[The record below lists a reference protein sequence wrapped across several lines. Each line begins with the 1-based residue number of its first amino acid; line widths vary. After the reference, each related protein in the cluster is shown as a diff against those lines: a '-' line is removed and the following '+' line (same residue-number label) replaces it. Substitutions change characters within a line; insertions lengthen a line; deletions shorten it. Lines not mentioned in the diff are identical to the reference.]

1 MQEQGRHRHNVMES
15 DMGEQWVTSNEDAVM
30 SGGRNGY
37 NQKWMHNSH
46 GQPHNQVSCLT
57 ISASQFSPR
66 LYCLSLSNHLQVLAG
81 TVPRLGDCVGFT
93 GPKVAFA
100 DI

>member
-46 GQPHNQVSCLT
+46 GQPHNQQGHVPVNESNQDAAGND
-57 ISASQFSPR
+57 IN
-66 LYCLSLSNHLQVLAG
+66 SLAWMAPDFDLEEL
-81 TVPRLGDCVGFT
+81 
-93 GPKVAFA
+93 
-100 DI
+100 I